1 MWRQADFFSKS
12 VKHNSYKLKMALEK
26 EETQMLKAS
35 APSYTAQALYPL
47 LENKNNATLRSSEH
61 TTDLDLVY
69 RLNRINDILNE
80 LKQEKKHYE
89 TVYKK
94 YKILHKTLYTTQL
107 AANSSSVISATCT
120 AGSLVSGVGAVTT
133 VPLGFISVASG
144 CMGIL
149 LGIFDQKTLKK
160 MKKHSKLVQL
170 AATMNSEIIQKYLN
184 HQHITKEEFSE
195 VLKLL
200 EKYYSLKEELRS
212 KSQLVGN
219 LDTLKAE
226 FIEQG
231 KKLAFLEAMQRE
243 AQPSMHHSKVI

>member
-1 MWRQADFFSKS
+1 
-12 VKHNSYKLKMALEK
+12 LKATAPIYPTLGSAVQALEK
-26 EETQMLKAS
+26 HKQ
-35 APSYTAQALYPL
+35 
-47 LENKNNATLRSSEH
+47 
-61 TTDLDLVY
+61 TDRAAESIDLVY
-69 RLNRINDILNE
+69 RLSRTNDLLNE
-80 LKQEKKHYE
+80 LNQEKRHYE

-107 AANSSSVISATCT
+107 TCNSSLVISATCT
-120 AGSLVSGVGAVTT
+120 AGSLETGFGVVTT
-133 VPLGFISVASG
+133 VTLGFISVASG
-144 CMGIL
+144 CVGIL
-149 LGIFDQKTLKK
+149 LGILDQKALKK

-170 AATMNSEIIQKYLN
+170 AATMNSEIMQKYLN
-184 HQHITKEEFSE
+184 DQHITKEEFSE

-200 EKYYSLKEELRS
+200 EKYYLLKEEVRS

-231 KKLAFLEAMQRE
+231 GKMAFLEAMQRE

>member
-1 MWRQADFFSKS
+1 
-12 VKHNSYKLKMALEK
+12 MALEK
-26 EETQMLKAS
+26 EEIQMSKAT
-35 APSYTAQALYPL
+35 APIYPL
-47 LENKNNATLRSSEH
+47 LKNVEHKNNTKA
-61 TTDLDLVY
+61 DLIY
-69 RLNRINDILNE
+69 RLNRTNDILNE

-94 YKILHKTLYTTQL
+94 YKIFHKTLYTTQL
-107 AANSSSVISATCT
+107 ACNSSSVISATCT
-120 AGSLVSGVGAVTT
+120 AGSLVTGFGAVTT

-144 CMGIL
+144 CVGIL
-149 LGIFDQKTLKK
+149 LGIFDQKALKK

-170 AATMNSEIIQKYLN
+170 ATTMNSKIIQKYLN
-184 HQHITKEEFSE
+184 DQHITKEEFSK

-200 EKYYSLKEELRS
+200 EKYYTLKEELRS

-231 KKLAFLEAMQRE
+231 KKSAFLEAAGFALGSGGEASFAMQWE
-243 AQPSMHHSKVI
+243 ANPSEQPKQTHENNLNFR